1 MGAIEGKN
9 IIITGA
15 NSGIGNRM
23 MKMLLS
29 KGNRIFAADIRTDNL
44 VSEDVIAFEC
54 DVSTEENVDRIFEE
68 ALKHFDKTD
77 VFIAN
82 AGFPYYESMDYADWD
97 RIDRIFR
104 TNVYSP
110 IYSYQKFV
118 KHLNGRKGI
127 FALTASAMGLMGMPG
142 YTLYS
147 ATKFALD
154 GFQDAVR
161 LEKGDNV
168 QLTVLYPVATDTGFF
183 KAVND
188 RDFEKPYP
196 VQTPEHVA
204 EAMIKGMEKGKKRV
218 FPCRLFR
225 FAMVLFTIFPFVKR
239 MYLSSE
245 KKKFER
251 FRAEH
256 ISGKP

>member
-1 MGAIEGKN
+1 MEAIEGKN

-29 KGNRIFAADIRTDNL
+29 KGNRVFAVDIHTDNL
-44 VSEDVIAFEC
+44 VNEDVIAFEC
-54 DVSTEENVDRIFEE
+54 DVSTEENVDRMFEE
-68 ALKHFDKTD
+68 ASRHFDKID
-77 VFIAN
+77 IFIAN

-118 KHLNGRKGI
+118 KHLDGRKGI

-183 KAVND
+183 KAASD

-204 EAMIKGMEKGKKRV
+204 EAMINGMERGKSRV
-218 FPCRLFR
+218 FPSKMFR
-225 FAMVLFTIFPFVKR
+225 FAMVLFTILPFVKR

-251 FRAEH
+251 FREKH
-256 ISGKP
+256 TEKP